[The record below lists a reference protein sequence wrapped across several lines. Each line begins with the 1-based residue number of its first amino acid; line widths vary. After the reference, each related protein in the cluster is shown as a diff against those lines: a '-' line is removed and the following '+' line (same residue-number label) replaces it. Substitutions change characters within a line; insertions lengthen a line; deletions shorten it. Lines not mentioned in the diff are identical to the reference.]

1 MMQMFASPGLVRTF
15 AEPFIVVF
23 APHMDDEVIGPG
35 GTIALHRQ
43 AGATVTHVFL
53 TDGLGSGPELREE
66 RISAEELERR
76 RRDLG
81 ETRKRESREAAELV
95 GIKELIFLDAPDG
108 KLHETPEIVDRVH
121 RILEEK
127 KPNLIYAPSIV
138 DDHRDHRATNRILRL
153 ALEQL
158 PKEIASGILIR
169 GYEVWTP
176 LPANR
181 MVDISPVEA
190 LKRQAINLFA
200 SQTRFVDYAR
210 AILGLN
216 QFRSMIHL
224 FGRSTAEAFWECT
237 WAEYKSLV
245 DQTLLSKSGKQVL
258 EYATPPQA
266 GGIDPE
272 TLPGVVIDDE
282 NAHRVGFTAV
292 SSSLAPFVGTG
303 YRHDGNDR
311 RRKQSAEFLPDLPAP
326 GRYEVRLAYTA
337 HPNRATNVTVS
348 VTHADGAEAMTVNQ
362 RKAPP
367 IDKLWV
373 SLGAFGFAK
382 GKAGSVTVTNAG
394 ADGYVVIDAIQWL
407 PVEK

>member
-1 MMQMFASPGLVRTF
+1 MQMFTSPKLVRTF
-15 AEPFIVVF
+15 AEPVIVVF
-23 APHMDDEVIGPG
+23 APHMDDEVLGPG

-53 TDGLGSGPELREE
+53 TDGLGSVPELREWW
-66 RISAEELERR
+66 ISAEELDRR

-81 ETRKRESREAAELV
+81 ETRKRESREAAKLV

-121 RILEEK
+121 RILAEK
-127 KPNLIYAPSIV
+127 KPSLIYAPSIV

-153 ALEQL
+153 ALEQS
-158 PKEIASGILIR
+158 PKEIASGLRIR

-190 LKRQAINLFA
+190 LKRQAIDLFA

-216 QFRSMIHL
+216 QYRSMIHL
-224 FGRSTAEAFWECT
+224 LGKSTAEAFWECT
-237 WAEYKSLV
+237 WEEYRTLV

-258 EYATPPQA
+258 EYATPSQA
-266 GGIDPE
+266 GAIDPQ

-282 NAHRVGFTAV
+282 DAQRVGFTAV
-292 SSSLAPFVGTG
+292 SLSLAPFVGAG

-311 RRKQSAEFLPDLPAP
+311 RRKQSAEFLPDLPMA
-326 GRYEVRLAYTA
+326 GAYEVRLAYTA
-337 HPNRATNVTVS
+337 HPNRATNVAVS
-348 VTHADGAEAMTVNQ
+348 VTHADGAEAVTVNQ
-362 RKAPP
+362 RKLPP
-367 IDKLWV
+367 IDKMWV
-373 SLGAFGFAK
+373 SLGTFGFAK

-394 ADGYVVIDAIQWL
+394 ADGYVVIDAVQWL